1 MAAVTICSDFGA
13 EKNKAA
19 AVTAQEQRL
28 QPAERSYHTS
38 KVRSSCE
45 EIPYVQGKKNPSKT
59 AGPERGHQR
68 ADRVKHNHRQLANL
82 ITGTTALSNSMK
94 LSHAVWGH
102 PRWTGHGGEVWQN
115 VVHWRRER

>member
-19 AVTAQEQRL
+19 AVMAQEQRL
-28 QPAERSYHTS
+28 QPAEGSYRTS
-38 KVRSSCE
+38 KARSSCE

-59 AGPERGHQR
+59 AGAERGHQR

-94 LSHAVWGH
+94 LSQAVWGH
-102 PRWTGHGGEVWQN
+102 PRWTGHGGEVWQS
-115 VVHWRRER
+115 VVH

>member
-19 AVTAQEQRL
+19 AVKAQEQRL

-82 ITGTTALSNSMK
+82 ITGATALSDSMK
-94 LSHAVWGH
+94 LSHAGWGH

>member
-28 QPAERSYHTS
+28 QPAEQSYHTS

-45 EIPYVQGKKNPSKT
+45 EIPYVLGKKNPSKT